1 MIHAYHSTRPVVP
14 PSAWV
19 ADSAHIIGDVELGED
34 VSVWFTA
41 VVRGDVN
48 MIRVGRATNIQDGTV
63 IHVNRHGTPTI
74 VGDHVTIGHAARLH
88 GCSIA
93 SSCLI
98 GIGAVVLD
106 GAEIGEESIV
116 AAGALVAP
124 GTKIPPRSMVMGSPA
139 RVRRAVTADDLELIR
154 RSAAGYV
161 TMNNDYLSA
170 AGR

>member
-1 MIHAYHSTRPVVP
+1 VP

-161 TMNNDYLSA
+161 TLKNDYLSA